1 MMWVWLVL
9 SLLVNVLLGYMFYQ
23 SLKRL
28 IFVSENIED
37 MSAMLEKYTKY
48 VEDLHELEM
57 YYGDEMI
64 AKYG

>member
-48 VEDLHELEM
+48 VENTLIL
-57 YYGDEMI
+57 
-64 AKYG
+64 